1 MTQLQKAMKFTLN
14 FVLKSAIVFFSIM
27 ITLLLFSSCNKNVL
41 YKHNSSVS
49 NNTSANATADG
60 NSNPTL
66 KPDDKITISVWE
78 HEELSV
84 GSVHTV
90 YNVAEESGKWLLID
104 ANGEV
109 QLPMIGKIK
118 LGELTVSE
126 ATDKLRKEYGKT
138 IQNPI
143 VNIKVLN
150 NQITILGEVQ
160 KPGLYVFSTDNVKL
174 TDVVG
179 RASGFTDYA
188 KTRSIKVIRGKEAFI
203 IDLTNIAF
211 NETKVLPGDVVYIP
225 PAGSK
230 KFDRLASK
238 LIPIASLLTALA
250 LVYSVSANN

>member
-1 MTQLQKAMKFTLN
+1 MTKLQRAMKFTSN
-14 FVLKSAIVFFSIM
+14 FALKSAIVFFSIM
-27 ITLLLFSSCNKNVL
+27 IALLLFTSCNKNVL
-41 YKHNSSVS
+41 YKHNTAVS

-84 GSVHTV
+84 GSVHNV
-90 YNVAEESGKWLLID
+90 YSVAEESGKWLLID

-118 LGELTVSE
+118 LGELTVSD
-126 ATDKLRKEYGKT
+126 ATEKLRKEYGKT

-143 VNIKVLN
+143 VNIKILN

-160 KPGLYVFSTDNVKL
+160 KPGLYVFSTENIKL

-179 RASGFTDYA
+179 KASGFTDYA
-188 KTRSIKVIRGKEAFI
+188 KTRSIKVIRGKESFT

-211 NETKVLPGDVVYIP
+211 NETKVIPGDVIYIP

>member
-1 MTQLQKAMKFTLN
+1 
-14 FVLKSAIVFFSIM
+14 M
-27 ITLLLFSSCNKNVL
+27 IALLLFSSCNKNVL
-41 YKHNSSVS
+41 YKHNTSVS
-49 NNTSANATADG
+49 NNSSANATAGD
-60 NSNPTL
+60 NRNPTL

-84 GSVHTV
+84 GSVHTI
-90 YNVAEESGKWLLID
+90 YNVSEEVGKWLLID

-118 LGELTVSE
+118 LGGLTVSE
-126 ATDKLRKEYGKT
+126 AVDNLRKEYGKT
-138 IQNPI
+138 IQKPI

-160 KPGLYVFSTDNVKL
+160 KPGLYIFSTDNIKL

-188 KTRSIKVIRGKEAFI
+188 KTRSIKIIRSKESFT

-211 NETKVLPGDVVYIP
+211 NETKVIPGDVIYIP

-230 KFDRLASK
+230 KFDRLTSK
-238 LIPIASLLTALA
+238 LIPIASLLTAIA